1 MRILITGDSWGCG
14 EWLSKDGDYHVAH
27 NGIEQYLQDDGH
39 EVVNLSVGGNNNLQ
53 SLVCMEHD
61 VDAQSFDRAI
71 FFFTDPL
78 RHSKYDD
85 FVRVTPKRLVQEHID
100 YVLQKLDECK
110 IPVTVIGGC
119 AKVVVYNYVPKNLTI
134 IPSMTELIIKDFKD
148 TEYMTSHEWENHWKK
163 LGNSATSEMKEQI
176 DDIATKAGNKY
187 ECWRQ
192 NPEYFWPDS
201 LHANRKGIRIVYD
214 HMLSLWN
221 TD

>member
-53 SLVCMEHD
+53 SLVCMLHD

-176 DDIATKAGNKY
+176 VDIVTKAGNKY
-187 ECWRQ
+187 QCWRQ
-192 NPEYFWPDS
+192 NPEYFWPDN